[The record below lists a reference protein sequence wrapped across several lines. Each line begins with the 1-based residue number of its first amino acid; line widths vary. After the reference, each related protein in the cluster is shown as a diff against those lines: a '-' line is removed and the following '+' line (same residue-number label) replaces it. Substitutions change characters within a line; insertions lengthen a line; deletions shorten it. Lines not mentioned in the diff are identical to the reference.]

1 METKIK
7 HYYLDFTGCRHL
19 GEMHRIIKEAFNFPD
34 WYGENWDAFWDFYK
48 YYDDNEM
55 LVHIKGLD
63 TMPIEFDED
72 IGIMLEIFKE
82 AKDKSP
88 NMKWVIEK

>member
-1 METKIK
+1 MEKVK

-19 GEMHRIIKEAFNFPD
+19 GEMHRIIKEAFDFPD
-34 WYGENWDAFWDFYK
+34 WYGENWDAFWDLYG
-48 YYDDNEM
+48 YYGEEM

-63 TMPIEFDED
+63 TMPKEFDED
-72 IGIMLEIFKE
+72 IAIMIEILKRAE
-82 AKDKSP
+82 NECP